1 MAGSSGIR
9 VGMVEPFQAISLLTI
24 VGAGLSES
32 IYRRVVSKLCMML
45 AMESASRDLMTW
57 CLIDREDFGLPIMA
71 KLARAIVIEPGFF
84 MPKRMAVGSRK

>member
-1 MAGSSGIR
+1 
-9 VGMVEPFQAISLLTI
+9 
-24 VGAGLSES
+24 
-32 IYRRVVSKLCMML
+32 MML

-71 KLARAIVIEPGFF
+71 KLARVIVIEPGFF